1 MDYQKMI
8 SNYKI
13 RILMAKDKEIETN
26 KVINEIHSLTDIKNS
41 EKEIILN
48 QLLEELKKHSFE
60 NFSLDNKEY
69 LKLVEKA
76 LKLIGDKKE

>member
-41 EKEIILN
+41 EKENILN

>member
-8 SNYKI
+8 SDYKI
-13 RILMAKDKEIETN
+13 RILMAKNRELETN
-26 KVINEIHSLTDIKNS
+26 KVINEILNISDIKDS
-41 EKEIILN
+41 EKEIILTN
-48 QLLEELKKHSFE
+48 LHKELKIQSFE

>member
-8 SNYKI
+8 SDYKI
-13 RILMAKDKEIETN
+13 RILMAKNRELETN
-26 KVINEIHSLTDIKNS
+26 IVINEILNISDIKDS
-41 EKEIILN
+41 EKEIILT
-48 QLLEELKKHSFE
+48 LLLKELKIQSFE